1 MQNELIERLGQHQG
15 NKSFRQLAK
24 EIGLSH
30 SFVTDIMTGRRPVTW
45 GFAYLVSKPL
55 GLEPDEA
62 FKLAGLLP
70 SVAKK
75 GSVEVTGVIE

>member
-1 MQNELIERLGQHQG
+1 MQNKLIKRLDEYRG
-15 NKSFRQLAK
+15 NNSYRQLAK

-30 SFVTDIMTGRRPVTW
+30 SFVTDIIAGRRPVTW

-70 SVAKK
+70 SVAEK
-75 GSVEVTGVIE
+75 GTEVATGVKE